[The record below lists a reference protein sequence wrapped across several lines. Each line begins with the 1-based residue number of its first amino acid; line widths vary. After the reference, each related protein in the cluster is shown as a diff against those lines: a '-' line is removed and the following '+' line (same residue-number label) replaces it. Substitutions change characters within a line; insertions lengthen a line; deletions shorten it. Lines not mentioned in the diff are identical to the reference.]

1 MPMLEDITIAQPYL
15 TLLPENE
22 AVFAPESAFL
32 AKHLLPLV
40 SIDLSVINSDWQGKV
55 HLINPIEPYE
65 CYIGSE
71 TTEFADEFA
80 NENWFIL
87 QLDEKNHYK
96 WLGNPNYFQL
106 ENPDCDDELKQHS
119 QQMHQDYLKVKAR
132 FKETGKITSSSSIEY
147 KSNTPTTLLDQLGG
161 EVDCGN
167 WCSPIDQFF
176 DLKIINEDTDE
187 QEVHV
192 YDREGKRYY
201 FIAGVAGWEYYCHG
215 ADWIMMFYQPET
227 KRVLFT
233 FDWT

>member
-1 MPMLEDITIAQPYL
+1 MLEDITTTQTYL

-32 AKHLLPLV
+32 ANHLLPLV
-40 SIDLSVINSDWQGKV
+40 SIDLATIKHEWQGKI

-87 QLDEKNHYK
+87 QLDDQNRYE
-96 WLGNPNYFQL
+96 WLGNKYYFRM
-106 ENPDCDDELKQHS
+106 ENPDCNDELKKHS
-119 QQMHQDYLKVKAR
+119 QKMHQDYLKVKSR
-132 FKETGKITSSSSIEY
+132 FTETGNITSSSSIEY
-147 KSNTPTTLLDQLGG
+147 KSTTPTTLLDQLGG
-161 EVDCGN
+161 EVDYGN

-192 YDREGKRYY
+192 YDHAGLRYY
-201 FIAGVAGWEYYCHG
+201 FIAGVAGWEYCCHG